1 MKHFKLILA
10 SVRIIF
16 TLLLAA
22 NVFFMVQLYNS
33 IKDRYLSDVEQCLCR
48 ADQIETVDRIIDA
61 GLAGED
67 DVVWVN
73 IGLQKSDV
81 DGTMDVDELRERN
94 YSQDSVA

>member
-33 IKDRYLSDVEQCLCR
+33 IKAR
-48 ADQIETVDRIIDA
+48 
-61 GLAGED
+61 
-67 DVVWVN
+67 
-73 IGLQKSDV
+73 
-81 DGTMDVDELRERN
+81 LRR
-94 YSQDSVA
+94 STG